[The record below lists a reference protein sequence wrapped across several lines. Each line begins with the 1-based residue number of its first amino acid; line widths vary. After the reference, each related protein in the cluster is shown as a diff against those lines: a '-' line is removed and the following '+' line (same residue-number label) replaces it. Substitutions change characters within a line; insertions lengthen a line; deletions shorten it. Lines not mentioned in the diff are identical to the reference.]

1 MPVLVQNAH
10 LAAVFLA
17 EWHESQ
23 KVHRCREEVWDG
35 VTVIL
40 PYLDLDH
47 QEISGF
53 FSAIFMNWFVL
64 NKACHVNLSPNI
76 SDREKGWM
84 KNYRNPDTAY
94 YSDQCAAKNCGTHW
108 CGGPDF
114 LLEVVSPDDLCRE
127 KLPFYAAVGTRE
139 VLILDREPWKLELYQ
154 LRRGKLWL
162 AGESRPGEK
171 ALASGV
177 VPLTFALRKGKPR
190 PTVHIG
196 HTGTGKTW
204 SI

>member
-10 LAAVFLA
+10 LAASVLA
-17 EWHESQ
+17 SWHEAREDG
-23 KVHRCREEVWDG
+23 HRREEVWDG
-35 VTVIL
+35 VTVIMPEANL
-40 PYLDLDH
+40 QH
-47 QEISGF
+47 QVFTSFFIGF
-53 FSAIFMNWFVL
+53 FVTLFVKTRL
-64 NKACHVNLSPNI
+64 GEVYNTPNI
-76 SDREKGWM
+76 SDRVDGWRN
-84 KNYRNPDTAY
+84 NYRVPDMAY
-94 YSDQCAAKNCGTHW
+94 AAKTCTAKDCDTHL

-154 LRRGKLWL
+154 LRRGKLKL
-162 AGESRPGEK
+162 AGESRPGDK

-177 VPLTFALRKGKPR
+177 VPLTFALQKGKPR
-190 PTVHIG
+190 PSVHIV
-196 HTGTGKTW
+196 HTETEEDW

>member
-1 MPVLVQNAH
+1 MPVLVQNRD
-10 LAAVFLA
+10 LAASVLSR
-17 EWHESQ
+17 WHDVREQ
-23 KVHRCREEVWDG
+23 GHRREEVWEG
-35 VTVIL
+35 VTVIM
-40 PYLDLDH
+40 PEANVEH
-47 QEISGF
+47 QDVGGF
-53 FSAIFMNWFVL
+53 FNTVFSLLFAL
-64 NKACHVNLSPNI
+64 TKRGHVNATPNI

-84 KNYRNPDTAY
+84 ENYRNPDMAY
-94 YSDQCAAKNCGTHW
+94 FSNECAAKNCDTHW

-154 LRRGKLWL
+154 LRRGKLRL
-162 AGESRPGEK
+162 AGESRPGDK

-196 HTGTGKTW
+196 HTGTGETW